1 MNLEDINPL
10 RPKSFD
16 EFIGQ
21 KNIVDSLKIYI
32 KASKM
37 RDTSLDHTLLVGH
50 AGLGKTT
57 LAYLISVALN
67 QKIIV
72 INANSIEK
80 PKDIIVSLSKLNEGD
95 ILFIDEI
102 HALNKNCEEV
112 LYSAMEDFY
121 INLNIKND
129 LKKEIIKFD
138 LPPFTLIGATT
149 KVEELSKPL
158 LDRFSISFTFSKY
171 TEDELTKILSNVAK
185 KLNVV
190 YRMRALRVIASVSRF
205 TPRVALNYLKRINDY
220 SLIDNIKFI
229 DHLYVCKILNKLGI
243 RNLGLNDLDIK
254 YLKMLHYTY
263 DDKPVGINTISSYLN
278 ESNKVIEEMVENYL
292 IEISFIRKT
301 SKGRVITYDGIKY
314 LQGLREK

>member
-1 MNLEDINPL
+1 MNVEDNNPL

-21 KNIVDSLKIYI
+21 KDIIDSLKIYI

-57 LAYLISVALN
+57 LAYLISISLEHN
-67 QKIIV
+67 IV
-72 INANSIEK
+72 IINANSIEK
-80 PKDIIVSLSKLNEGD
+80 PKDLIVSLSKLNEGD

-102 HALNKNCEEV
+102 HALNKGCEEV

-129 LKKEIIKFD
+129 LKKQIIKFD

-158 LDRFSISFTFSKY
+158 LDRFSITFTFKKY
-171 TEDELTKILSNVAK
+171 SEDEITKILQNAAT
-185 KLNVV
+185 KLNVT
-190 YRMRALRVIASVSRF
+190 YRIKALKLVASVSRF
-205 TPRVALNYLKRINDY
+205 TPRIALNYLKRINDY

-243 RNLGLNDLDIK
+243 KNMGLNELDIR
-254 YLKMLHYTY
+254 YLKMLHYEY
-263 DDKPVGINTISSYLN
+263 ADKPVGINTISSFLN
-278 ESNKVIEEMVENYL
+278 ESNKVIEDMVESYL

-301 SKGRVITYDGIKY
+301 IKGRVITMQGITY
-314 LQGLREK
+314 LNNLQK

>member
-1 MNLEDINPL
+1 MNIDDNNPL
-10 RPKSFD
+10 RPKTFD

-21 KNIVDSLKIYI
+21 KDIVDCLQIYI

-57 LAYLISVALN
+57 LAYLISISLGHN
-67 QKIIV
+67 IV
-72 INANSIEK
+72 IINANSIER
-80 PKDIIVSLSKLNEGD
+80 PKDLIISLSKLNEGD

-102 HALNKNCEEV
+102 HALNKSCEEV

-121 INLNIKND
+121 INLNVKND

-158 LDRFSISFTFSKY
+158 LDRFSITFTFKKY
-171 TEDELTKILSNVAK
+171 TDNEITRILQNASSKLKVTYRAK
-185 KLNVV
+185 ALKL
-190 YRMRALRVIASVSRF
+190 IASVSRF
-205 TPRVALNYLKRINDY
+205 TPRIALNYLKRINDY

-229 DHLYVCKILNKLGI
+229 DHLYACKILNKLGI
-243 RNLGLNDLDIK
+243 KNMGLNDLDIR
-254 YLKMLHYTY
+254 YLKMLHYEY
-263 DDKPVGINTISSYLN
+263 SDRPVGINTISSFLN
-278 ESNKVIEEMVENYL
+278 ESNKVIEDMIESYL

-301 SKGRVITYDGIKY
+301 SKGRVITSQGISY
-314 LQGLREK
+314 LNNLHK

>member
-1 MNLEDINPL
+1 MNIEENNPL
-10 RPKSFD
+10 RPKTLE
-16 EFIGQ
+16 EFVGQ
-21 KNIVDSLKIYI
+21 KDIIDSLKIYI

-57 LAYLISVALN
+57 LAYLISVFLER
-67 QKIIV
+67 KIII
-72 INANSIEK
+72 INANSIER
-80 PKDIIVSLSKLNEGD
+80 PKDLVISLSKLNEGD

-121 INLNIKND
+121 INLNVKND

-158 LDRFSISFTFSKY
+158 LDRFSITFFFKKY
-171 TEDELTKILSNVAK
+171 SDNEITKILQNASN
-185 KLNVV
+185 KLNVI
-190 YRMRALRVIASVSRF
+190 YRLKALKLIASVSRF
-205 TPRVALNYLKRINDY
+205 TPRIALNYLKRINDY
-220 SLIDNIKFI
+220 SLIDNIKYI
-229 DHLYVCKILNKLGI
+229 DHLYVCKILNKLGV
-243 RNLGLNDLDIK
+243 RNLGLNDLDLR
-254 YLKMLHYTY
+254 YLRMLHYEY
-263 DDKPVGINTISSYLN
+263 SDKPVGINTISSYLN
-278 ESNKVIEEMVENYL
+278 ESNKVIEDMVESYL

-301 SKGRVITYDGIKY
+301 SKGRIITSQGITYLNSLHK
-314 LQGLREK
+314 

>member
-1 MNLEDINPL
+1 MNIEENNPL
-10 RPKSFD
+10 RPKTLE
-16 EFIGQ
+16 EFVGQ
-21 KNIVDSLKIYI
+21 KDIIDSLKIYI

-57 LAYLISVALN
+57 LAYLISVSLER
-67 QKIIV
+67 KIII
-72 INANSIEK
+72 INANSIER
-80 PKDIIVSLSKLNEGD
+80 PKDLVISLSKLNEGD

-121 INLNIKND
+121 INLNVKND

-158 LDRFSISFTFSKY
+158 LDRFSITFFFKKY
-171 TEDELTKILSNVAK
+171 SDNEITKILQNAST
-185 KLNVV
+185 KLNVI
-190 YRMRALRVIASVSRF
+190 YRLKALKLIASVSRF
-205 TPRVALNYLKRINDY
+205 TPRIALNYLKRINDY
-220 SLIDNIKFI
+220 SLIDNIKYI
-229 DHLYVCKILNKLGI
+229 DHLYVCKILNKLGV
-243 RNLGLNDLDIK
+243 RNLGLNDLDLR
-254 YLKMLHYTY
+254 YLRMLHYEY
-263 DDKPVGINTISSYLN
+263 SDKPVGINTISSYLN
-278 ESNKVIEEMVENYL
+278 ESNKVIEDMVESYL

-301 SKGRVITYDGIKY
+301 SKGRIITSQGITYLNSLHK
-314 LQGLREK
+314 